1 MTFFKKLNKS
11 LVIKLTKSKLFVPA
25 LLLLFSILSNGLF
38 IHRLGF
44 YWDDFPYLYLNHSQ
58 GIFGYPAYM
67 STDRPFSAWF
77 FMLESFLF
85 GENALGYHIL
95 ALILRW
101 ACAWTFYWVLGM
113 VLSEN
118 KAANLIAV
126 SLFLVYPGFLQ
137 QPISLIYSLHFTVL
151 LLFLCSLGLML
162 LSIQEPKHYL
172 LLTFL
177 SLIFSLGIFSSEYF
191 AMLEMLR
198 PVLLWKYLSK
208 KGVSTTQ
215 MKYHA
220 FRAWC
225 PYLIVFIVFLTWRIF
240 IFKFPTYSPET
251 LNAFTVNSVNTI
263 LNLCLKI
270 IRDFFTVIV
279 NAWVQIFYPSFLS
292 QLNIPQITLW
302 LIISLSSLVLF
313 WLSLIKI
320 YPPLEKNSSHWSRSA
335 LLIGFFALILAGIPI
350 WVTGLPVE
358 LNFAW
363 DRLTLPFSLGVGLFI
378 TGAIFALIKKNMVR
392 NIFFSILIG
401 FSIGYHL
408 LNTLSYINDWES
420 INSFLWQL
428 KWRIPSLE
436 PGTTILTE
444 NFPLKYYSDNSLTA
458 PINWIYD
465 EKNHSLDLN
474 YMFYFI
480 NVRLGRRLPDLQKD
494 LVIDQPYRSFSF
506 VSSTNKLLPIYYDP
520 PGCVHV
526 LDPSV
531 DVVNSTIPS
540 SLKQALLLSN
550 RGLIKDLNSSQL
562 PSVYKSEPAHDWCY
576 FYERA
581 DLARQL
587 GNWDEIVLLD
597 NQILSSNE
605 KPSDLSE
612 YFPFI
617 EGYANTSNLD
627 SAVKLS
633 RVILNTSPDYNP
645 MQCALWKR
653 ILERISL
660 DTIPDSV
667 NTLFYSEL
675 KCLKY

>member
-1 MTFFKKLNKS
+1 MTSSNKS
-11 LVIKLTKSKLFVPA
+11 IKSPLIKLSESKLFVPA
-25 LLLLFSILSNGLF
+25 ILLLFSVLSYGLF

-77 FMLESFLF
+77 FMLEGFLF
-85 GENALGYHIL
+85 GENALGYHIF

-101 ACAWTFYWVLGM
+101 ACAWVFYWVLGKA
-113 VLSEN
+113 LSEN
-118 KAANLIAV
+118 KAANLITV
-126 SLFLVYPGFLQ
+126 TLFLVYPGFLQ

-172 LLTFL
+172 LLTIL

-191 AMLEMLR
+191 AMLEILR

-215 MKYHA
+215 MKYHT
-220 FRAWC
+220 FRAWY

-263 LNLCLKI
+263 LNLFLKI
-270 IRDFFTVIV
+270 MRDFFNVIV
-279 NAWVQIFYPSFLS
+279 NTWVQIFNPTVLS
-292 QLNIPQITLW
+292 QLNTSQITLW
-302 LIISLSSLVLF
+302 LIFNFVSSILF
-313 WLSLIKI
+313 WLIITKV
-320 YPPLEKNSSHWSRSA
+320 YPPLKKNSLHWSRSA
-335 LLIGFFALILAGIPI
+335 LLIGFYALILAGIPI

-363 DRLTLPFSLGVGLFI
+363 DRLTLPFSLGVGLFF
-378 TGAIFALIKKNMVR
+378 TGIIFALIKKNMVR

-408 LNTLSYINDWES
+408 LNTFSYINDWDS
-420 INSFLWQL
+420 VNSFFWQL
-428 KWRIPSLE
+428 KWRIPELE

-458 PINWIYD
+458 PLNWVYD
-465 EKNHSLDLN
+465 ENNHSLDLN

-494 LVIDQPYRSFSF
+494 LAIDQPYRSFSF
-506 VSSTNKLLPIYYDP
+506 VSSTNKLLVIYYDP
-520 PGCVHV
+520 PGCIHV
-526 LDPSV
+526 LDPGMES
-531 DVVNSTIPS
+531 VNSTIPA
-540 SLKQALLLSN
+540 SLRQALLLSN
-550 RGLIKDLNSSQL
+550 TGLIKNLNSSQL
-562 PSVYKSEPAHDWCY
+562 PSVFKSEPAHDWCY

-581 DLARQL
+581 ELARQL
-587 GNWDEIVLLD
+587 GNWDEIVHLGD
-597 NQILSSNE
+597 QILPTNE

-617 EGYANTSNLD
+617 EGYAKSSNLD

-653 ILERISL
+653 ILARISL

-675 KCLKY
+675 KCFKY

>member
-1 MTFFKKLNKS
+1 MTLVNKLNKS
-11 LVIKLTKSKLFVPA
+11 LTIKLSESKLFVPA
-25 LLLLFSILSNGLF
+25 FLLLFSFLSYGLF

-58 GIFGYPAYM
+58 GIIGYPAYM

-77 FMLESFLF
+77 FMLEGFVF
-85 GENALGYHIL
+85 GKNALGYHIS

-101 ACAWTFYWVLGM
+101 ACTWAFYWVLGM

-126 SLFLVYPGFLQ
+126 TLFLVYPGFLQ

-172 LLTFL
+172 LLTIL
-177 SLIFSLGIFSSEYF
+177 SLIFSSGIFSSEYF

-215 MKYHA
+215 MKYHT
-220 FRAWC
+220 FRAWY

-251 LNAFTVNSVNTI
+251 LNALVVNSENTI
-263 LNLCLKI
+263 LNLFLKS
-270 IRDFFTVIV
+270 IRDLFTVIV

-292 QLNIPQITLW
+292 QLNTPKIILW
-302 LIISLSSLVLF
+302 LIISLSTSVLF
-313 WLSLIKI
+313 WLTLIKV
-320 YPPLEKNSSHWSRSA
+320 YSPLEKNSSHWSRSA

-350 WVTGLPVE
+350 WVTGLPIE

-363 DRLTLPFSLGVGLFI
+363 DRLTLPFTLGVGLLI
-378 TGAIFALIKKNMVR
+378 TGTLFSLIKKNNVR

-408 LNTLSYINDWES
+408 LNTYSYINDWDS
-420 INSFLWQL
+420 VNSFFWQL

-458 PINWIYD
+458 PLNWIYD

-480 NVRLGRRLPDLQKD
+480 NVRLGRRLPNLQKD
-494 LVIDQPYRSFSF
+494 LIINQPYRSFSF
-506 VSSTNKLLPIYYDP
+506 VSSTNKLLPIYYDQ

-526 LDPSV
+526 LDPGV
-531 DVVNSTIPS
+531 DVFNSAIPA
-540 SLKQALLLSN
+540 SLRQALMLSN
-550 RGLIKDLNSSQL
+550 KGLIKDFTSSQL
-562 PSVYKSEPAHDWCY
+562 PSVFKSEPTHRWCY

-581 DLARQL
+581 DLARQQGDWDKIVYL
-587 GNWDEIVLLD
+587 GDK
-597 NQILSSNE
+597 ILSSNE

-633 RVILNTSPDYNP
+633 RLILNISPDYNP

-653 ILERISL
+653 ILARIPL
-660 DTIPDSV
+660 ETLPDSV
-667 NTLFYSEL
+667 DTLFYSEL
-675 KCLKY
+675 KCLQY